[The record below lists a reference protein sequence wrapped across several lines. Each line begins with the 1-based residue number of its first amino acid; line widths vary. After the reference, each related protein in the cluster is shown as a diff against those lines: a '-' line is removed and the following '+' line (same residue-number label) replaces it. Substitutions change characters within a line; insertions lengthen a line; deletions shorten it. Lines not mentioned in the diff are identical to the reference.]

1 MSLRSL
7 EFPTDHGPPLMLS
20 REQQAILAHQGRSA
34 IVAALAGV
42 GKTTTLA
49 CKVVQA
55 CRSGRA
61 QRILVLAYSRAGVTA
76 FHHRLQQL
84 VREIPPQVQITT
96 VERWAAQQIRRRD
109 PAARFLADR
118 LELQAHV
125 RQAHQSL
132 CAHLSEHPDPLL
144 DMHPELDLDA
154 FWAFNLG
161 AKKSLLPQRL
171 AEEGLGLAGFCD
183 AYQLDYPL
191 ARLFFEYE
199 RRRIDHCG
207 DPLYYAEGDCSHALA
222 GEAVTGQAPDLQRY
236 DLVVFDEM
244 HDLDLACLQLL
255 RQLLQQGDCEFL
267 GAGDFNQ
274 HIEAQAWSVFRDKL
288 HQLDDFLPHATQTL
302 ALTQSRRFGPQVAKA
317 VNALFGVGLSA
328 APTRYSTVQHLP
340 YAHDGHCIAQLL
352 QIQAGLARP
361 SLAGGAAEPG
371 EPPESAAAGTR
382 GVRHAPLTVILR
394 HAQDACALEWAI
406 HAAGKTAS
414 FYGFK
419 RFYLE
424 REIALLLGLC
434 YAHGMQ
440 ALSWKADASVLNREI
455 LAAFVEGALYY
466 GQGSTDG
473 QGMAD
478 ASSRHTLAQR
488 MAGEMHAHPQIL
500 WRFLSGESSLQ
511 GGKRNFKAFGNFL
524 QLPLSLQAD
533 ARSLMEEADVW
544 GLFAG
549 VQMPAAQA
557 EQSRH
562 RVGAFLDCVAGMD
575 VADML
580 GQVAA
585 MAIRFERAV
594 RAERGFDFHLSTI
607 EEAKGK
613 EYEYVALP
621 FMEPGRFP
629 ATAPYATAFLER
641 NRLYVAMTRAR
652 KRLWLLEHG
661 ERPVKPFP

>member
-7 EFPTDHGPPLMLS
+7 EFPTDHGQPLLLS
-20 REQQAILAHQGRSA
+20 REQQAILAHEGRSA

-55 CRSGRA
+55 CRSGQA
-61 QRILVLAYSRAGVTA
+61 QRILVLAYSRSGVAA
-76 FHHRLQQL
+76 FHHRLKQL
-84 VREIPPQVQITT
+84 VREVPPQVQITT

-118 LELQAHV
+118 VALQARV
-125 RQAHQSL
+125 REAHAAL
-132 CAHLSEHPDPLL
+132 CERLAWQPDPLFEQPG
-144 DMHPELDLDA
+144 DLDLDA
-154 FWAFNLG
+154 FWDFNLS

-171 AEEGLGLAGFCD
+171 AEEGMGLASFCEE
-183 AYQLDYPL
+183 YLLDYRM
-191 ARLFFEYE
+191 AGLFFEYE

-222 GEAVTGQAPDLQRY
+222 SDALQGQALDLPRY

-244 HDLDLACLQLL
+244 HDLDPASLQVL
-255 RQLLQQGDCEFL
+255 RALVGTSGCAFL

-288 HQLDDFLPHATQTL
+288 HQLDDFLPQATATL

-317 VNALFGVGLSA
+317 VNALFNVGLTA
-328 APTRYSTVQHLP
+328 APTRFSTVHQLQHSDDS
-340 YAHDGHCIAQLL
+340 ACIDQLL
-352 QIQAGLARP
+352 QIQASLARATEP
-361 SLAGGAAEPG
+361 AAPG
-371 EPPESAAAGTR
+371 EPPSGSAR
-382 GVRHAPLTVILR
+382 NPSLTVILR
-394 HAQDACALEWAI
+394 HEQDACALEWAI
-406 HAAGKTAS
+406 HRAGKSAS

-419 RFYLE
+419 RFYLQ

-440 ALSWKADASVLNREI
+440 ALSWKAETSVLGSEI
-455 LAAFVEGALYY
+455 LAAFVEGALFY
-466 GQGSTDG
+466 GKGSVAGGD
-473 QGMAD
+473 MAD
-478 ASSRHTLAQR
+478 PSSRHTLAQR
-488 MAGEMHAHPQIL
+488 MAGEMLHNPQII
-500 WRFLSGESSLQ
+500 WRFLSDQSSLQ
-511 GGKRNFKAFGNFL
+511 GGQRNFKAFGSFL
-524 QLPLSLQAD
+524 QLPLALQSD
-533 ARSLMEEADVW
+533 AQGLLEQADVW

-549 VQMPAAQA
+549 VALSQAQSAALRQRL
-557 EQSRH
+557 E
-562 RVGAFLDCVAGMD
+562 AFMDCVAGMT
-575 VADML
+575 VPDML
-580 GQVAA
+580 AQVAA
-585 MAIRFERAV
+585 MATRFERAV

-613 EYEYVALP
+613 EYDHVALP

-629 ATAPYATAFLER
+629 ATAPHALAFLER

-652 KRLWLLEHG
+652 KKLWLLEHVQ
-661 ERPVKPFP
+661 RRVQPFA

>member
-1 MSLRSL
+1 MSLRPL
-7 EFPTDHGPPLMLS
+7 EFPTDHGLPLMLS
-20 REQQAILAHQGRSA
+20 REQQAILAHPGRST

-55 CRSGRA
+55 CRSGPA

-76 FHHRLQQL
+76 FHQRLRQL
-84 VREIPPQVQITT
+84 VREVPPQVQITT
-96 VERWAAQQIRRRD
+96 VERWAAQQIRHRD
-109 PAARFLADR
+109 PGARFLADR
-118 LELQAHV
+118 VELQAHV
-125 RQAHQSL
+125 RAAHQSL
-132 CAHLSEHPDPLL
+132 CQRLSEHPDPWLEGP
-144 DMHPELDLDA
+144 PELDLDA
-154 FWAFNLG
+154 FWNFNLG

-171 AEEGLGLAGFCD
+171 AEEGLDLAGFCEE
-183 AYQLDYPL
+183 YRLDYPL

-222 GEAVTGQAPDLQRY
+222 SEAMSGQWPDLPRH

-255 RQLLQQGDCEFL
+255 RQLLRDGDCEFL

-288 HQLDDFLPHATQTL
+288 HQLDDFLPQATQTL

-317 VNALFGVGLSA
+317 VNALFDVGLSA
-328 APTRYSTVQHLP
+328 APTRYSTVQHLQH
-340 YAHDGHCIAQLL
+340 ADDGQCIAQLL
-352 QIQAGLARP
+352 QIQAGLALPAPGREP
-361 SLAGGAAEPG
+361 AGAAERP
-371 EPPESAAAGTR
+371 SS
-382 GVRHAPLTVILR
+382 LTVILR

-406 HAAGKTAS
+406 HRAGKTAS

-434 YAHGMQ
+434 HAHGMQ
-440 ALSWKADASVLNREI
+440 ELSWKADASVLNREI
-455 LAAFVEGALYY
+455 LAAFVEGALHY
-466 GQGSTDG
+466 GKGSVDG
-473 QGMAD
+473 RDMAD
-478 ASSRHTLAQR
+478 SMSRHTLAQR
-488 MAGEMHAHPQIL
+488 MAGEMHPNPQII

-511 GGKRNFKAFGNFL
+511 GGQRNFKAFANFL
-524 QLPLSLQAD
+524 QLPLALQAD
-533 ARSLMEEADVW
+533 ARGLMEQADLW

-549 VQMPAAQA
+549 VPVPAAQA
-557 EQSRH
+557 EQSRQ
-562 RVGAFLDCVAGMD
+562 RINAFLDCVTGMS

-580 GQVAA
+580 AQVAA
-585 MAIRFERAV
+585 MATRFERAV

-621 FMEPGRFP
+621 FMAPGRFP
-629 ATAPYATAFLER
+629 APAPHALAFLER

-652 KRLWLLEHG
+652 KRLWLLEHAD
-661 ERPVKPFP
+661 RRVQPFD